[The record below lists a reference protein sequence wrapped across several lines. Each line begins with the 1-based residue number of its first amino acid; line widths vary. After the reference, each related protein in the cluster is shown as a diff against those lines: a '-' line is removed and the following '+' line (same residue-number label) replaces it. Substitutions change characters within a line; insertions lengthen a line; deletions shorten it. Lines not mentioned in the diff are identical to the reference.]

1 MPSCALQCTIPACA
15 CAKMESVQAWVSRA
29 RDRYTRTGP
38 SESGPDFFPVTLG
51 MERQQ
56 GEDSMKR
63 CWGWEKG
70 GLGHEADFGGQLLHT
85 LTKTLG
91 AFCPSGPGLALS
103 SLASLGRCRL
113 GVGWDLF
120 RGFQGQEAF
129 YPVNIHHSASTSH
142 RLSPPVCDIICLPV
156 GTADFQTWA
165 EEELRYA
172 YWTDGWMG
180 GWRNEGNNK
189 KPGRGLPSH

>member
-113 GVGWDLF
+113 GGGVGF
-120 RGFQGQEAF
+120 IQ
-129 YPVNIHHSASTSH
+129 
-142 RLSPPVCDIICLPV
+142 RLPRAGSLLPCEYTPFSIYITQVESPCV
-156 GTADFQTWA
+156 
-165 EEELRYA
+165 
-172 YWTDGWMG
+172 
-180 GWRNEGNNK
+180 
-189 KPGRGLPSH
+189 